1 LGLLTPLVMG
11 AIGQQQGSRGLDAG
25 SITSLLTSQK
35 DNIAAAI
42 PSGFGRLLGGTGLLD
57 SLGDAAKRAATA
69 GSETTRAAAASVAR
83 TFDDTRRSAAEATS
97 GSTNWL
103 LWAIPAIAIA
113 ALLVYLLGRPT
124 EQVVQQGVST
134 VQSLTVGG
142 VDLGKQVTDSIS
154 SARSTL
160 NGVNDVA
167 SAQAALPRLQAATSQ
182 IDKVSGMLAQLS
194 DGQRKMLAGLVI
206 PAMSTMNQLFDRVLA
221 IPGVAEVI
229 KPTVDALRAKLVT
242 LTA

>member
-221 IPGVAEVI
+221 M
-229 KPTVDALRAKLVT
+229 RAKLVT

>member
-1 LGLLTPLVMG
+1 M
-11 AIGQQQGSRGLDAG
+11 
-25 SITSLLTSQK
+25 
-35 DNIAAAI
+35 
-42 PSGFGRLLGGTGLLD
+42 
-57 SLGDAAKRAATA
+57 
-69 GSETTRAAAASVAR
+69 
-83 TFDDTRRSAAEATS
+83 
-97 GSTNWL
+97 
-103 LWAIPAIAIA
+103 
-113 ALLVYLLGRPT
+113 
-124 EQVVQQGVST
+124 
-134 VQSLTVGG
+134 GG